1 MLIGVWEQQRSP
13 QACKIWVTDRINDT
27 PAPRPGLA
35 TLLASV
41 PRLTREAAEVTAEAA
56 ASATSDVESQGP
68 SLPLSILDVRSK
80 ALDEI
85 QNKQRS
91 RAEQNLRN
99 PVRPVNLCPISLIR
113 DHFLAFQPK

>member
-1 MLIGVWEQQRSP
+1 MSGVNIDLDLNITLSG
-13 QACKIWVTDRINDT
+13 VT
-27 PAPRPGLA
+27 GLA
-35 TLLASV
+35 TLPASV
-41 PRLTREAAEVTAEAA
+41 LRLTREAAEVTAEAA

-99 PVRPVNLCPISLIR
+99 PVRSVNLCPISLIR
-113 DHFLAFQPK
+113 DHFLAFQLK